1 MAEIDAEAVAA
12 PPPTS
17 TKKLIII
24 VTVAVLVAVGAAVGI
39 TLALTGDKSAPSEGS
54 AEATEEEA
62 PPAESMYVELKP
74 EFVINFRDR
83 NDRQKFL
90 KAEMSV
96 STGDEDVAEAV
107 ERHMPAIR
115 NSLVLLLSRQIY
127 EDLLP
132 HEGKE
137 KLRAEALAEVQA
149 VLEAEIGKPGVTD
162 LFFATLVMH

>member
-1 MAEIDAEAVAA
+1 MAETDAEAVAA
-12 PPPTS
+12 PPAPS
-17 TKKLIII
+17 SKKLIII

-39 TLALTGDKSAPSEGS
+39 TLMLTGGQSTTAEG
-54 AEATEEEA
+54 EAVAEEEA
-62 PPAESMYVELKP
+62 PPAESMYVELTP

-83 NDRQKFL
+83 NDRQKFM

-96 STGDEDVAEAV
+96 STTDEDVAEAV

-115 NSLVLLLSRQIY
+115 NSLVLLLSRQVY
-127 EDLLP
+127 EDLQP

-162 LFFATLVMH
+162 LFFSSLVMH